1 MYKVEIA
8 FHYTVIHEIH
18 FFETLKEA
26 NSFLLNK
33 GFIYD
38 SGDNEYDYWVY
49 NQFTT
54 AEVRLNK
61 KEAI

>member
-1 MYKVEIA
+1 MYKVEII
-8 FHYTVIHEIH
+8 FHYTNMNEVH
-18 FFETLKEA
+18 FFETLKEV
-26 NSFLLNK
+26 NSFLFNK

-38 SGDNEYDYWVY
+38 SGDDEYDHWVY

-61 KEAI
+61 KEEI